1 MSKSYKIK
9 VNQGGGEAKFVD
21 IPQVSG
27 GGQPLAVKAVPGG
40 KYQLVDAT
48 TGYGPENIRAS
59 RSGQNLKVYFEGRS
73 QPDLV
78 IEDYYKETPEGFN
91 GLIGESESS
100 RFYEYIPETA
110 AGNSAVPLLAD
121 GSNQVGMA
129 LGGSEINASGA
140 AVGALVAA
148 AGLNP
153 LLLAPLALLGAGG
166 GGGGGGAAGAADT
179 TAPVIKSAK
188 LHVDDD
194 TGAKDNVTSDKTPR
208 ITGETDP
215 KANVSVEVNGKTY
228 TGTADANGLFVI
240 QVPDADALK
249 DGTYTVKVTATD
261 AANNKSAVFDGTP
274 FKVDTSADKNE
285 PDTDP
290 NASSVIDIV
299 NITVDSG
306 QNKADFY
313 TNDNQLVFNGTLK
326 NFTDNGDWVK
336 LELRDSSKKLID
348 TAYVKP
354 VANGSG
360 WDWSWDRTTQDKL
373 IDGQYSLSA
382 VVVDGADNVVGTA
395 NSRVSDVQT
404 ITIDTDKNNN
414 FGPDKSEDP
423 NRSSTIEIS
432 TLSQDTGYS
441 NLDFITK
448 DRTHVYSGKLSAFT
462 ENGDSVELTLKNSNG
477 KVIAAEYVAPK
488 PIDGVWTWTWDQTAN
503 ELQDGEYILQASLVD
518 KAGNAIQ
525 VDTQVISVDNSA
537 SDNGGK
543 VDPNASLK
551 MLPVT
556 FEDDTGVNQTD
567 YLTNDQFLTFKGGFD
582 KNFVDNGDRVL
593 VKVFGS
599 NGLVISRQYVT
610 PNGKNWEF
618 ENLTQLG
625 LIDKTGNY
633 TVKSELVDAAGNTL
647 QATDQTFVIDLELA
661 RIVEPTRATGAGSKF
676 DKFEFSANEQGQFT
690 FGEGA
695 NAFKGS
701 FSGGI
706 FDFTNLNESS
716 WKKVFNAGEFKLT
729 FVDFAG
735 NVSSVV
741 NPNLWDFTTA
751 TKTTFSNLSP
761 LVSPGFSDNQLV
773 GSIGKLS
780 LTTASAK
787 ELDMASLYDGISDLG
802 DVAAINHVDLT
813 QGDHTLT
820 LTMGDVLELG
830 VKNSFSNASAHKG
843 HLQMRID
850 GDANDKVVLDDLVGT
865 TDYNW
870 YTNNSNVT
878 LDGQNYLVYTHEGLG
893 LSLFVNN
900 AMAQQITLV

>member
-9 VNQGGGEAKFVD
+9 VNQGNGEAKFVD

-40 KYQLVDAT
+40 KYQLVDST

-59 RSGQNLKVYFEGRS
+59 RSGQNLKVHFEGRG

-91 GLIGESESS
+91 GLIGESESG

-129 LGGSEINASGA
+129 LGGAEINASGA

-153 LLLAPLALLGAGG
+153 LLLAPLALLGAAG

-208 ITGETDP
+208 ITGETEP

-261 AANNKSAVFDGTP
+261 AANNKSTVFDGTP

-299 NITVDSG
+299 SITVDSG
-306 QNKADFY
+306 QNMADFY

-336 LELRDSSKKLID
+336 LELRDLSNKLID
-348 TAYVKP
+348 TTYVKP
-354 VANGSG
+354 VPNGSG
-360 WDWSWDRTTQDKL
+360 WAWSWDRTTQDKL
-373 IDGQYSLSA
+373 LDGQYSLSA

-395 NSRVSDVQT
+395 NSRVSDVQS
-404 ITIDTDKNNN
+404 IIIDTDKNNN
-414 FGPDKSEDP
+414 FGPDKSEEP
-423 NRSSTIEIS
+423 NKSSTIEIS

-462 ENGDSVELTLKNSNG
+462 DNGASVELTLKNSDG
-477 KVIAAEYVAPK
+477 KVIASEHVAPK
-488 PIDGVWTWTWDQTAN
+488 LLDGVWTWTWDQTAN

-525 VDTQVISVDNSA
+525 VDTQVISVDNNA
-537 SDNGGK
+537 GQNGGK

-593 VKVFGS
+593 VQVFGA
-599 NGLVISRQYVT
+599 NGLVISSQYVKPAAKT
-610 PNGKNWEF
+610 WEF
-618 ENLTQLG
+618 ENLTKLG
-625 LIDKTGNY
+625 SDTRTTSY
-633 TVKSELVDAAGNTL
+633 TVKSVLVDAAGNTL
-647 QATDQTFVIDLELA
+647 QATDQSFVIDRSVA
-661 RIVEPTRATGAGSKF
+661 IFDGSGAKKEAGLWTYSTIKF
-676 DKFEFSANEQGQFT
+676 SSDEQGSYKYTGGTGVKSYTGGLFDLKDLEGKTFEKGAFSLEFT
-690 FGEGA
+690 
-695 NAFKGS
+695 
-701 FSGGI
+701 
-706 FDFTNLNESS
+706 DQ
-716 WKKVFNAGEFKLT
+716 
-729 FVDFAG
+729 AG
-735 NVSSVV
+735 NLFTIKNDDVSMDFRTAKMSV
-741 NPNLWDFTTA
+741 DTT
-751 TKTTFSNLSP
+751 SP
-761 LVSPGFSDNQLV
+761 VLLPPPGFSNNQLV
-773 GSIGKLS
+773 GSIGKLT
-780 LTTASAK
+780 LDTASQK

-802 DVAAINHVDLT
+802 DVAAINHVDMSK
-813 QGDHTLT
+813 GNNTLL

-830 VKNSFSNASAHKG
+830 VKNSFSNATAHQG
-843 HLQMRID
+843 RLQMRID
-850 GDANDKVVLDDLVGT
+850 GDANDKVVLNDLVGT
-865 TDYNW
+865 VDYDWNI
-870 YTNNSNVT
+870 NNSSLT
-878 LDGQNYLVYTHEGLG
+878 LDGKEYRVYTHEGLG
-893 LSLFVNN
+893 LGLFVN
-900 AMAQQITLV
+900 QSVQITLV